1 MNLLRNLIFGF
12 LSIYM
17 LITLVVGCT
26 ASQTSHGFFDRESER
41 LDSPERRLLVETLR
55 VIVLLEEYHEAL
67 EAKDIEALM
76 ACYSP
81 NYTHYDKG
89 LHWQEEQLRERYFA
103 LFGELSVSFRDIT
116 IEFIRKETGYW
127 MRQEDFDW
135 LRTRETLPLSGGS
148 YLILLDTQTGPVE
161 MALGESLTTSPSMRR
176 QENTYPSGNGSS
188 DTVPKFGARK
198 VTVRS
203 SVDHGVERSMG
214 EISFRM
220 LLKGKLAGCDG
231 SEVFTS
237 SLEEKVILLLEKEE
251 GEWKIIS
258 HW

>member
-1 MNLLRNLIFGF
+1 MN
-12 LSIYM
+12 
-17 LITLVVGCT
+17 
-26 ASQTSHGFFDRESER
+26 
-41 LDSPERRLLVETLR
+41 SPERRLLVETLR
-55 VIVLLEEYHEAL
+55 VIVLLEDYHEAL
-67 EAKDIEALM
+67 ESQDIKTIM
-76 ACYSP
+76 ACYSLDFS
-81 NYTHYDKG
+81 YYDKG
-89 LHWQEEQLRERYFA
+89 LDWKEEQIRERYFA
-103 LFGELSVSFRDIT
+103 LFGELSVSFRDIE

-135 LRTRETLPLSGGS
+135 LRDREALPEPIGS
-148 YLILLDTQTGPVE
+148 YLISFETTAGPVE
-161 MALGESLTTSPSMRR
+161 LVLGESSSECR
-176 QENTYPSGNGSS
+176 SGDSHGPGKGESDMGLNSGS
-188 DTVPKFGARK
+188 RK

-203 SVDHGVERSMG
+203 SIDRGVDRSMG

-258 HW
+258 QW